1 MGFKESHRILD
12 KTLGAPSRSGV
23 GLQPSEED
31 GTMPLGRLL
40 IDQNV
45 IDPQQL
51 EEARQHLKRAGGS
64 LIDSLL
70 ALDLASNEEL
80 DELLDEAPQAP
91 ETIEETGLD
100 EQFLLQFILKAALM
114 TGLETSPR
122 LGEYTHLPA
131 PVVETILE
139 IAKEKR
145 LAEVLGM
152 TSGHPSVYRYSL
164 TSAGRERAVEALE
177 QCTYTGPAPVP
188 MARFQEQIVKQSIAR
203 DHIDYQAVSKALSH
217 LVLDDGMVERIGP
230 ALNAGKAILFYGAVG
245 NGKTSIAEALGA
257 AFSRSIY
264 LPHCFEVDG
273 QIIKVFDS
281 AIHVP
286 AEPETSTAAANDG
299 VRSTREPEVDA
310 RWVRCKRPVV
320 VTGGE
325 LTIEMLDLA
334 FDPVSKYYEAPAHM
348 KATGG
353 IFIVDDFGRQ
363 RVRSI
368 DLLNRWIFPL
378 ERGVDFLTLH
388 TCKKLQVAFDQMVIF
403 STNTPPRELMDD
415 AGLRRIPYKFH
426 IDSPTPEHLS
436 QIFQQ
441 LCDAHHLEMPG
452 DVLPY
457 LIDHFYPKTNTAISG
472 AHPKFIIEHVLERCR
487 FERSA
492 PRLDLERVRD
502 ALKNVVVEET
512 TPPPR
517 PATRRRRATSTTRKA
532 GDPEGSKS

>member
-1 MGFKESHRILD
+1 
-12 KTLGAPSRSGV
+12 
-23 GLQPSEED
+23 
-31 GTMPLGRLL
+31 MPLGRMLL
-40 IDQNV
+40 DQNV

-51 EEARQHLKRAGGS
+51 EEARQHRKRAGGS

-80 DELLDEAPQAP
+80 EELLDAAPQAP

-100 EQFLLQFILKAALM
+100 EQFLLQFVLKSALM

-122 LGEYTHLPA
+122 LAEYTHLPA

-203 DHIDYQAVSKALSH
+203 DRIDHRSVSKALSH
-217 LVLDDGMVERIGP
+217 LVLEEGMVERIGP

-245 NGKTSIAEALGA
+245 NGKTSIAEALGT

-264 LPHCFEVDG
+264 LPYCVEVDG
-273 QIIKVFDS
+273 QIIKVFDA
-281 AIHVP
+281 AIHQPVDPETTASP
-286 AEPETSTAAANDG
+286 AEGGS
-299 VRSTREPEVDA
+299 RSGREPELDA

-325 LTIEMLDLA
+325 LTIEMLDLS

-388 TCKKLQVAFDQMVIF
+388 TGKKLQVAFDQMVIF
-403 STNTPPRELMDD
+403 STNTPPRELMDE

-426 IDSPTPEHLS
+426 IASPTSEHLG

-441 LCDAHHLEMPG
+441 LCDAHRLELPG
-452 DVLPY
+452 DILPY
-457 LIDHFYPKTNTAISG
+457 LLEHFYPKTKTAISG

-487 FERSA
+487 FEGSE

-512 TPPPR
+512 PPLPK
-517 PATRRRRATSTTRKA
+517 PASRRRRAAPAARRA
-532 GDPEGSKS
+532 GEPEAGAS

>member
-1 MGFKESHRILD
+1 
-12 KTLGAPSRSGV
+12 
-23 GLQPSEED
+23 
-31 GTMPLGRLL
+31 MPLGRMLL
-40 IDQNV
+40 DQNV

-51 EEARQHLKRAGGS
+51 EEARQHRKRAGGS
-64 LIDSLL
+64 LIDSLV

-100 EQFLLQFILKAALM
+100 EQFLLQFVLKSVLM

-122 LGEYTHLPA
+122 LADYTHLPA

-145 LAEVLGM
+145 LMEVLGM
-152 TSGHPSVYRYSL
+152 TSGHPSVYRYAL
-164 TSAGRERAVEALE
+164 TSAGRDRAVEALE
-177 QCTYTGPAPVP
+177 QCTYTGPVPVP

-203 DHIDYQAVSKALSH
+203 DHIDHRAVSKALSH
-217 LVLDDGMVERIGP
+217 LVLEEGMVERIGP

-245 NGKTSIAEALGA
+245 NGKTSIAEALGS
-257 AFSRSIY
+257 AFSRNIY
-264 LPHCFEVDG
+264 LPHCVEVDG
-273 QIIKVFDS
+273 QIIKVFDA
-281 AIHVP
+281 AIHEP
-286 AEPETSTAAANDG
+286 AEPVTSAAAD
-299 VRSTREPEVDA
+299 VEARSTREPEVDA
-310 RWVRCKRPVV
+310 RWVLCKRPVV

-325 LTIEMLDLA
+325 LTIEMLDLS

-388 TCKKLQVAFDQMVIF
+388 TGKKLQLAFDQMVIF
-403 STNTPPRELMDD
+403 STNTPPRELMDE

-426 IDSPTPEHLS
+426 IASPTPEHLGE
-436 QIFQQ
+436 IFQQ
-441 LCDAHHLEMPG
+441 LCDAHRLELPG
-452 DVLPY
+452 EILPY
-457 LIDHFYPKTNTAISG
+457 LVDHFYPKTNTAISG
-472 AHPKFIIEHVLERCR
+472 AHPKFIVEHVLERCR
-487 FERSA
+487 FEGSP

-502 ALKNVVVEET
+502 ALKNVVVEEEP
-512 TPPPR
+512 PPPR
-517 PATRRRRATSTTRKA
+517 PAPRRRRTTARKGSDPDASTT
-532 GDPEGSKS
+532 